1 MERQET
7 VTRNELRELHV
18 GQTRIFFLNKANKV
32 ASARVTC
39 RQMGLE
45 YGMEFDVRADYINMA
60 VCVTRK
66 R

>member
-18 GQTRIFFLNKANKV
+18 GQTRIFNLNQANKV

-45 YGMEFDVRADYINMA
+45 YGMEFEVKTDYFNRA
-60 VCVTRK
+60 VCITRK
-66 R
+66 K